1 MKKRIIAI
9 LTALALAAGI
19 YCLPAMAASPTV
31 AGDTVLAYED
41 FSDGFTL
48 NQAYTG
54 AQMEALSDL
63 KFVTG
68 LPTGFYLDTTNA
80 YFTVK
85 PIDENDSSKGNY
97 LEIGDHADNRHAV
110 VMADFNDVTTGTI
123 VQEMRIR
130 VYAGYR
136 TKNFNA
142 LLGSDNSVK
151 NTLLAT
157 NAGGDATKIWPGG
170 IFPKWGKVFSTDE
183 DGFISVKT
191 VWSRANATDNWA
203 VDIYDVLANTKL
215 YSYTGEGTDQTVDS
229 SFVPSGAMFINAFKD
244 PTWSDVPIDIADLK
258 VFIPAEVTLTQDA
271 QYDSMEKVLSYTV
284 SEDLNESTINA
295 TNIKVTG
302 PNGQDVAVNPTWTL
316 TGKKITLS
324 FPYGLPE
331 NGDYTV
337 SFANVKTARGFN
349 VNKSA
354 VFSGQKTVMPLE
366 VASVSPEEGTIPDT
380 IGEIEIV
387 FSHEIDESTV
397 SAISFTKANGD
408 PINGY
413 SEITVDR
420 KTAKISFGTLSL
432 GDYILTIGTGV
443 KAKDEDQYLS
453 AERVYHYTAEKQIDL
468 VEDFS
473 SDSYIT
479 DRIYTSD
486 ELNAINEGIIYDS
499 DGTYK
504 IEEIDGKKVV
514 TMSPTAISSGPS
526 IVLQIADKL
535 EVGTFEVDFKIKRSA
550 ESMFANLFNVG
561 SSEGQGIMTLEARA
575 GGTRMSISSNAS
587 KIGGTLKGTP
597 TTDEQGFMCLKTII
611 SRTKSQAAWDY
622 KLIDTLTDAE
632 VYTVEIPAE
641 KLADI
646 KNFTIANVYTL
657 SDAEVSG
664 YISVTDISVNL
675 KRFAKILTSD
685 CENALPTVQTI
696 GFLIN
701 SDVDPENIKATIY
714 DKNDETVAIPT
725 TVNYVESDR
734 KIELSLLSYLDYGTD
749 YVVSFENAD
758 ISDYEFTTA
767 QAPLLVES
775 KTLSYYN
782 AGGTLITELPEEDAY
797 KAVYDISI
805 ANQGGQTRNL
815 LVGLLSYNEDGKINA
830 KAIKLVN
837 SSSTT
842 ITDDIYL
849 EGLKKAT
856 TKDIKCFI
864 WELTSTGYEPV
875 AK

>member
-1 MKKRIIAI
+1 MRKRIIAI
-9 LTALALAAGI
+9 LTALTIAAGF
-19 YCLPAMAASPTV
+19 CLPAMAASPTV
-31 AGDTVLAYED
+31 AGDIVLVDED

-63 KFVTG
+63 KFVSSI
-68 LPTGFYLDTTNA
+68 PTGFYPDTTSS
-80 YFTVK
+80 YLSVK
-85 PIDENDSSKGNY
+85 KIDENDSSKGNY
-97 LEIGDHADNRHAV
+97 LEIGNHADNKHAI
-110 VMADFNDVTTGTI
+110 VMADFDDVEAGTI

-157 NAGGDATKIWPGG
+157 NAGNDATKIWPGG

-203 VDIYDVLANTKL
+203 VDIYDVLADTKL
-215 YSYTGEGTDQTVDS
+215 YSYTGTGTDQTVDS
-229 SFVPSGAMFINAFKD
+229 SFVPSGAMFVNAFKD
-244 PTWSDVPIDIADLK
+244 PSWSDVPIDLADLK
-258 VFIPAEVTLTQDA
+258 VFIPAEVTFTQDA
-271 QYDSMEKVLSYTV
+271 AYDSMEKVLSYTA
-284 SEDLNESTINA
+284 SENLDETTINT

-302 PNGQDVAVNPTWTL
+302 PNGQDVAVNPSWNSQQRKISL
-316 TGKKITLS
+316 T

-420 KTAKISFGTLSL
+420 KTAKITFGTLSV
-432 GDYILTIGTGV
+432 GDYLLTIGTGV
-443 KAKDEDQYLS
+443 KMKDEDQYLAS
-453 AERVYHYTAEKQIDL
+453 ERIYHFTAEEKIDL

-473 SDSYIT
+473 SDSYVT
-479 DRIYTSD
+479 DRVYTAD

-504 IEEIDGKKVV
+504 VEEIDGKKVI
-514 TMSPTAISSGPS
+514 TMSPTAISSGPALA
-526 IVLQIADKL
+526 LQIADKL
-535 EVGTFEVDFKIKRSA
+535 AVGTFEVDFRMKRSDSA
-550 ESMFANLFNVG
+550 MFANLFNVA
-561 SSEGQGIMTLEARA
+561 SSENQHIMTLEART
-575 GGTRMSISSNAS
+575 GGTSLGLSSNSA

-611 SRTKSQAAWDY
+611 SRRKTQDAWDY
-622 KLIDTLTDAE
+622 KLIDTLTNAE
-632 VYTVEIPAE
+632 IYTVEIPAD

-646 KNFTIANVYTL
+646 KKFTIASVYTL

-664 YISVTDISVNL
+664 YISITDISIKL
-675 KRFAKILTSD
+675 KRFAKVLTSD
-685 CENALPTVQTI
+685 CESALPTVQNI
-696 GFLIN
+696 SFLIN
-701 SDVDPENIKATIY
+701 SDVNPENIKATIY

-767 QAPLLVES
+767 EAPLLVES
-775 KTLSYYN
+775 KTISYYD
-782 AGGTLITELPEEDAY
+782 AGGTLINELPEDDAY
-797 KAVYDISI
+797 KAVYDVSI
-805 ANQGGQTRNL
+805 ANQGGETRNL
-815 LVGLLSYNEDGKINA
+815 LIGLLSYNANGKVYS
-830 KAIKLVN
+830 KSIKLVN
-837 SSSTT
+837 SSSNT
-842 ITDDIYL
+842 ITDSVYL
-849 EGLKKAT
+849 EGLTKAEV
-856 TKDIKCFI
+856 KEVKCFI

-875 AK
+875 AQ